1 MHTLT
6 LREIAPLTH
15 DTYRMVFDRPAGF
28 PEFTPGQASHLAL
41 DREGWRDETRPYTM
55 VSDPRADELAFVIR
69 SKPEHDGV
77 SCRIVRL
84 SPGDTVLAKD
94 PAGAIEDRGP
104 GIFIAAGVGLTPM
117 IPILRARAAGEGAL
131 NGCTL
136 ILGDKEERDLLLR
149 EEWEG
154 MEGLSVIYALSDED
168 VPGIHHGRIGPSL
181 VEEVIRGHLDTFYVC
196 GPKPMEEDVVAA
208 LRDHGVPA
216 DRIVTE
222 DH

>member
-15 DTYRMVFDRPAGF
+15 DTYHMVFDRPEGF
-28 PEFTPGQASHLAL
+28 PEFARGQASHMAL
-41 DREGWRDETRPYTM
+41 DRDGWRDETRPYTM
-55 VSDPRADELAFVIR
+55 VSDPAADALAFVIR
-69 SKPEHDGV
+69 SKPDHDGV
-77 SCRIVRL
+77 SCRITTL
-84 SPGDTVLAKD
+84 EPGDTVLAND

-117 IPILRARAAGEGAL
+117 IPILRRRAEDGAL

-154 MEGLSVIYALSDED
+154 M
-168 VPGIHHGRIGPSL
+168 
-181 VEEVIRGHLDTFYVC
+181 
-196 GPKPMEEDVVAA
+196 
-208 LRDHGVPA
+208 
-216 DRIVTE
+216 
-222 DH
+222 